1 MTRFPEGESLN
12 PRRYPESSAASLC
25 VARCLL
31 ALRRQAQGFGL
42 AVAVGVFF
50 EVLGLHGKNFAPCS
64 LGNST
69 GNSMIFNYRD
79 AV

>member
-1 MTRFPEGESLN
+1 MTRFLQGESLN

-50 EVLGLHGKNFAPCS
+50 HVSILFFCLQFLKE
-64 LGNST
+64 ST
-69 GNSMIFNYRD
+69 GNE
-79 AV
+79 